1 MNLEDVYQDIIL
13 DYSKRSDLKY
23 DMKEATHI
31 ERGHNPNCG
40 DDLTLLLQAED
51 GIIKI
56 IKEQESVSY
65 QGLASG
71 ASRAPVS
78 LIS

>member
-40 DDLTLLLQAED
+40 DDF
-51 GIIKI
+51 GYI
-56 IKEQESVSY
+56 
-65 QGLASG
+65 
-71 ASRAPVS
+71 
-78 LIS
+78 LILP